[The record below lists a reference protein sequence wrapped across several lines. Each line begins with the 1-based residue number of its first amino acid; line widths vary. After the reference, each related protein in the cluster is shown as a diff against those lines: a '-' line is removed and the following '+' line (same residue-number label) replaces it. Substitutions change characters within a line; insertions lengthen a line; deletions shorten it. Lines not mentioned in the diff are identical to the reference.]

1 VATANPLRV
10 ELGQR
15 LRELRE
21 AAGKSAAAVD
31 SDPELR
37 WYAGKT
43 SKIETGTR
51 VPVATEINRLADLFD
66 VSGSERADLQA
77 LATAARKRSPM
88 PHVADFARSYILLEQ
103 GAKTID
109 YFDEV
114 LIPAVLQTPAYAR
127 DLLSQI
133 GDEDLE
139 VRLTERLARRD
150 LLDGPSA
157 PTVRVILGEAALRR
171 LPVDRGAA
179 REQLEHLASVASDLP
194 NVEIR
199 IAPFSLGLH
208 SVVGVGFT
216 ILTLTS
222 PPITRVYQEGRTT
235 ATYLHEPDETD
246 VYQSS
251 FNLLWSRVADAAE
264 SASILRRHIHD
275 G

>member
-1 VATANPLRV
+1 MATANPLRV

-66 VSGSERADLQA
+66 VSGSQRADLQA

-103 GAKTID
+103 AAKEID

-114 LIPAVLQTPAYAR
+114 LIPAVLQTSGYAR
-127 DLLSQI
+127 DLLSQS
-133 GDEDLE
+133 GGNDLE
-139 VRLTERLARRD
+139 VRLAERLARRD
-150 LLDGPSA
+150 LLEGPDA
-157 PTVRVILGEAALRR
+157 PTLRVILGEAALRR
-171 LPVDRGAA
+171 LPVDREAA
-179 REQLEHLASVASDLP
+179 KEQLEHLAAVTADLP
-194 NVEIR
+194 NVELR
-199 IAPFSLGLH
+199 ISPFAQGLH
-208 SVVGVGFT
+208 SLLGAGFT
-216 ILTLTS
+216 ILTLTN
-222 PPITRVYQEGRTT
+222 PPIVRVYLEGVTT
-235 ATYLHEPDETD
+235 GTYLHESDETAE
-246 VYQSS
+246 YQSE
-251 FNLLWSRVADAAE
+251 FDLLWSRVPDAAE